1 MIHRECRIIL
11 LFFFKS
17 QIPDQKQRK
26 TTDKPTAPDPQE
38 IVENTDGN
46 KLCTFYADCNHTM
59 NLMVANVPVRPN
71 EPQNC
76 DEEINKNSNAV
87 IENGE
92 EINKNSNTMI
102 ENSEGDAKFTK
113 YLVFVAGIHDSI
125 IIHKLNNVRTS
136 RDFDE
141 GNVVRPS
148 NYEIIH
154 RPGQYISG
162 MKLSHDD
169 R

>member
-1 MIHRECRIIL
+1 
-11 LFFFKS
+11 
-17 QIPDQKQRK
+17 
-26 TTDKPTAPDPQE
+26 
-38 IVENTDGN
+38 
-46 KLCTFYADCNHTM
+46 M
-59 NLMVANVPVRPN
+59 NLMVANVPTRPN
-71 EPQNC
+71 ELQNC

-87 IENGE
+87 IENYE
-92 EINKNSNTMI
+92 EINKNSNSVIENDEESNKNSNAVIENEEEINKNSNAMI

-148 NYEIIH
+148 NYEIIR

-162 MKLSHDD
+162 MKLSHDH